1 MFFYYIIIF
10 LHLNMVASHT
20 ENGIACCENPRRRR
34 DRDLGVRSGREIVG
48 FIMGQ
53 TYLSLINQ

>member
-34 DRDLGVRSGREIVG
+34 DRDLGVRSRREIVG